1 MELQTDPKDIN
12 RMTELWAQYVF
23 DDIMSP
29 EIRQPIAES
38 WRKCKAAGVNPSGG
52 EGRHIDELVLASARA
67 ENKLF
72 LDTALPIMR
81 EMYELIS
88 ETQFLIVLTDR
99 AGYLLEIMGHPA
111 MISRCN
117 DMRFVPGAMWSNLEV
132 GTNAISVA
140 LDYDI
145 PIQMVGPE
153 HYCTSHHT
161 WTCSAAPIHGPSGE
175 IVGCINLSG
184 DRRDVNLHTLALIKE
199 AASNIE
205 SQMVNTY
212 NTEMMRALLDSSEDS
227 MLLLDMDGEPF
238 WMNDAACALLETD
251 LDGLRR
257 VGFRSIVPQINCR
270 STGARSTAASRF
282 LRSANTAT
290 GRSA

>member
-1 MELQTDPKDIN
+1 MLPSIIALLKLQKAKGTN
-12 RMTELWAQYVF
+12 EELWAQFVF
-23 DDIMSP
+23 EDIMSP
-29 EIRQPIAES
+29 EIRQPIADS
-38 WRKCKAAGVNPSGG
+38 WRKCKAAGVNPAGG
-52 EGRHIDELVLASARA
+52 EGRHIDERVLASARA

-72 LDTALPIMR
+72 LDAALPVMR
-81 EMYELIS
+81 EIYELIS

-99 AGYLLEIMGHPA
+99 AGYLLEIMGHSA
-111 MISRCN
+111 MISRCS

-184 DRRDVNLHTLALIKE
+184 DRKDVNLHTLALIKE

-205 SQMVNTY
+205 AQIKNTY
-212 NTEMMRALLDSSEDS
+212 NSEMVGALLNSSEDS
-227 MLLLDMDGEPF
+227 MLMLDMDGT
-238 WMNDAACALLETD
+238 NSTCNCAIGD
-251 LDGLRR
+251 LARKRIPPDG
-257 VGFRSIVPQINCR
+257 P
-270 STGARSTAASRF
+270 
-282 LRSANTAT
+282 
-290 GRSA
+290 